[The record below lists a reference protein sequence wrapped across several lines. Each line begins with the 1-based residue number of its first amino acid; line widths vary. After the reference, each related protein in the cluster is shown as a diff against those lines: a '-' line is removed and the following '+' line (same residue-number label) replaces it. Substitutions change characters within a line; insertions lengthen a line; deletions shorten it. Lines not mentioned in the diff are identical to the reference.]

1 MGDKAQAAAAAAAAE
16 RERERE
22 TEATGQSGVT
32 QYVYMHTN
40 VPLLFRIWQYS
51 YSDAGRVNS
60 KVWSDFPN
68 EAFLKI

>member
-40 VPLLFRIWQYS
+40 VPLLFRI
-51 YSDAGRVNS
+51 
-60 KVWSDFPN
+60 
-68 EAFLKI
+68 